1 MLEQNDRALDPTGE
15 TLREEN
21 NRYRNLL
28 DNIRDVV
35 YTTDSRGVVTY
46 VNAAVERIAGYKST
60 EVIGRSFT
68 DFVYE
73 KDRDDRLQ
81 HFLRALSGEGNQTE
95 YRYVTKSGDIRWVVT
110 TGFVYTAED
119 GTVEGIQGVLTDI
132 THLKKMQQE
141 LEERKRRYARLSIT
155 DNVTGLYNS
164 RHFDDQLEEEM
175 GRCRR
180 YGHPLSLL
188 MVDIDDF
195 KSYNDTHG
203 HIEGNRVLKEL
214 GTIMGTAVRS
224 VDSVYRYGGDEF
236 TVILPEATGEQAMV
250 VARRIM
256 DTVRESEVF
265 ALPERGTHLSISI
278 GVAQSIP
285 TEEKAEFI
293 KRADMNMYD
302 AKAQGKHGIS
312 FRHR

>member
-1 MLEQNDRALDPTGE
+1 MLEQNNTALDPAGE

-35 YTTDSRGVVTY
+35 YTTDTRGIITY
-46 VNAAVERIAGYKST
+46 VNAAVERIAGYKTT

-81 HFLRALSGEGNQTE
+81 NFLRALSGEGSQTE
-95 YRYVTKSGDIRWVVT
+95 YRYVTKSGDVRWVVT
-110 TGFVYTAED
+110 TGIVYTSED
-119 GTVEGIQGVLTDI
+119 GTVEGIHGVLTDI
-132 THLKKMQQE
+132 THLKKMQEE
-141 LEERKRRYARLSIT
+141 LEERKRQYARLSIT

-195 KSYNDTHG
+195 KSYNDTCG
-203 HIEGNRVLKEL
+203 HLEGNRALREL
-214 GTIMGTAVRS
+214 GAIMGTAVRS
-224 VDSVYRYGGDEF
+224 VDSIYRYGGDEF

-256 DTVRESEVF
+256 KRVRKCEV
-265 ALPERGTHLSISI
+265 LSVPEQGTHLSVSI

-285 TEEKAEFI
+285 KEEKTEFI

-302 AKAQGKHGIS
+302 AKAQGKHGVS
-312 FRHR
+312 FRHG